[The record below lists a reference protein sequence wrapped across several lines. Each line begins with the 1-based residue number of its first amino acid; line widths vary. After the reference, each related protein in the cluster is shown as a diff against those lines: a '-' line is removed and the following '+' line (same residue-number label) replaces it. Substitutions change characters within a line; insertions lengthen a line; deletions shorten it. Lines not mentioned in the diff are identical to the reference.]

1 MATTRQSII
10 RGPGTVTFGGVKL
23 FDKDGITAEIESN
36 SQEIPSSISG
46 TLDTIK
52 TDQIGRISLTPVGNL
67 TDSEEGDILDVLYP
81 LYTRL
86 PVIGQSLLGAT
97 DAPLVVASRAG
108 TKVTFNAAGLTQ
120 CPELRLSPV
129 ATAFGQAQFTAL
141 LANGKLPTD
150 TGSFYAVAAA
160 EYADGEPPREGLS
173 GFHYTATYG
182 DLSLP
187 DTLDGWT
194 VTPEMQVE
202 AVTTDSQGTID
213 YTLTG
218 MTVRASCTPLG
229 LTEAQLLAALPVL
242 KGRGASL
249 ASASDLVI
257 ASTGGLTVTLCHAA
271 LVTGPIQWGATMLRA
286 GQIGFV
292 ANIDP
297 TTGLLWNLEYIPA
310 TTP

>member
-10 RGPGTVTFGGVKL
+10 RGPGTVTFGFEKL
-23 FDKDGITAEIESN
+23 FDADGITAEIESN

-52 TDQIGRISLTPVGNL
+52 TDQIGRVSLTPVGNL
-67 TDSEEGDILDVLYP
+67 SNALLNVLYP
-81 LYTRL
+81 IYTQSPR
-86 PVIGQSLLGAT
+86 IGQSLLGAT

-108 TKVTFNAAGLTQ
+108 TKVTFNAAALTQ

-160 EYADGEPPREGLS
+160 AYADGEPPRDGLS

-182 DLSLP
+182 DLAIP

-202 AVTTDSQGTID
+202 AVRTDSQGTID

-218 MTVRASCTPLG
+218 MTVRANCTPLG
-229 LTEAQLLAALPVL
+229 LTESQLLAALPVL
-242 KGRGASL
+242 KGRGKSL
-249 ASASDLVI
+249 ASENDLTIESD
-257 ASTGGLTVTLCHAA
+257 GGISVTLNHAA
-271 LVTGPIQWGATMLRA
+271 LVTGPIKWGATMLRA

-297 TTGLLWNLEYIPA
+297 TSGSLWSVSYTEPE
-310 TTP
+310 

>member
-36 SQEIPSSISG
+36 SQEVPSSISG

-52 TDQIGRISLTPVGNL
+52 TDQIGRISITPVGNL
-67 TDSEEGDILDVLYP
+67 SAAILNVLYP
-81 LYTRL
+81 SFAQT
-86 PVIGQSLLGAT
+86 PEIGRSLLGAT
-97 DAPLVVASRAG
+97 DAPLLVASRAG
-108 TKVTFNAAGLTQ
+108 TKVTFNAAALTQ
-120 CPELRLSPV
+120 CPELKLSPV

-150 TGSFYAVAAA
+150 AGSFYAVAAA
-160 EYADGEPPREGLS
+160 AYADGEPPRTGLS
-173 GFHYTATYG
+173 GFHYQGTYG
-182 DLSLP
+182 SLAIP

-194 VTPEMQVE
+194 VTPEMQTE

-229 LTEAQLLAALPVL
+229 LTESQLLAALPVL
-242 KGRGASL
+242 KGRGKSL
-249 ASASDLVI
+249 ASENDLVI
-257 ASTGGLTVTLCHAA
+257 SSTGGLTVTLKHAA

-297 TTGLLWNLEYIPA
+297 TTGALWSVEYTDPE
-310 TTP
+310 